1 MKRAYILFSQN
12 RGAKK
17 NLERYVRYALRCG
30 VAPIVPE
37 TYAVLLQSLTAEE
50 RELAA
55 AAGRSYLWTCDELW
69 VFGKEI
75 TKQMHEEMNFCRHL
89 NIYIRRISDSEV
101 KKKIGGE
108 GYEK

>member
-17 NLERYVRYALRCG
+17 DLERYVRYALRCG

-37 TYAVLLQSLTAEE
+37 TYAVLLKTLTPEE
-50 RELAA
+50 RELAT

-69 VFGKEI
+69 VIGNKV
-75 TKQMHEEMNFCRHL
+75 TRHMHEEIDFCRHL
-89 NIYIRRISDSEV
+89 NIRIRRISDADVENM
-101 KKKIGGE
+101 IGGE
-108 GYEK
+108 RDER